1 MPMPDR
7 TMHARFAVKWIFK
20 HVLEKKLSVT
30 SQEKNCLFLIREGR
44 KEKNNLIGKKNHTP
58 PPPLLVLNGSPLN
71 DV

>member
-7 TMHARFAVKWIFK
+7 PMHAHFAVEWIFK
-20 HVLEKKLSVT
+20 HDLEKKLSVT
-30 SQEKNCLFLIREGR
+30 SQEKNCLFLIRERR
-44 KEKNNLIGKKNHTP
+44 KKKNSLIGKKNHTL